1 MSRPT
6 LIHSFNT
13 RPLAIN
19 CYDTGGF
26 ARMCGNIWYFALSMA
41 YVRALGARI
50 ELHTDSL
57 GERLLGFLPYDSV
70 HLTLDAM
77 DADISPRFW
86 AAGKVLALE
95 AAAPGSIHID
105 GDVFI
110 KKGAVLEAIEARPE
124 AGLVVQHRE
133 PGYPSYGAEAVRF
146 KAVGSTCADCGID
159 LADTDNAYNT
169 GFVGFRSQSLLRRWA
184 EAYRTVACAYTAAY
198 RDQID
203 TDAFAGVTP
212 DLITEQLA
220 IFQLAR
226 AEGVEA
232 CELLGDRA
240 FDRAFTGALG
250 YQHVPTMH
258 KFTFLPRVKAI
269 LRARFPEIYTKT
281 SKICPV

>member
-1 MSRPT
+1 MSGPT

-19 CYDTGGF
+19 CYDTGGI
-26 ARMCGNIWYFALSMA
+26 ARMAGNIWYFALSMA
-41 YVRALGARI
+41 YAHSIGARI

-57 GERLLGFLPYDSV
+57 GERLLGFLPYDAV

-77 DADISPRFW
+77 DPDISPRFW
-86 AAGKVLALE
+86 AASKVLALE

-110 KKGAVLEAIEARPE
+110 KKAAVLEAIEACPE
-124 AGLVVQHRE
+124 AGVVVQTVE
-133 PGYPSYGAEAVRF
+133 VDYPWYPLEAERF
-146 KAVGSTCADCGID
+146 KAIEPTCRACGID
-159 LADTDNAYNT
+159 LCDLSRAFCT
-169 GFVGFRSQSLLRRWA
+169 GILGFRSRSLLRRWA
-184 EAYRTVACAYTAAY
+184 EAYRAMARAYTDAY
-198 RDQID
+198 RDRID

-220 IFQLAR
+220 ICQLAR

-232 CELLGDRA
+232 FDLLGDRT
-240 FDRAFTGALG
+240 FDKSFTVALG
-250 YQHVPTMH
+250 YQHMITAC
-258 KFTFLPRVKAI
+258 KFSYLPQVKTI
-269 LRARFPEIYTKT
+269 LRSRFPEIYSKT